1 MQIKTTDSFK
11 QQRPL
16 GFRFWI
22 GCFTLLLGLPIWLYY
37 CYCWGVWGRNSL
49 LLQYLFQCN
58 CPASSEEA
66 RYPKEADL
74 IIPACNNAVV
84 MLFPNGHRLYVLEK
98 NSGRTSSYLLNLQTR
113 EKTPIGSREGYF
125 HFLSDDIVYVWLFGG
140 EGEYILDGATGLQY
154 PIQSYKQLHP
164 NAFSNG
170 YANTELLVKALSEAD
185 EVFLIDAASDPVI
198 AISSDFRT
206 NPEHNFIVY
215 IFDLPE
221 YWANPIEDFLQNN
234 RVVYQ
239 YAAARFPWNSL
250 PKEIVSPDGQFIAR
264 NYGIYLAETNQMI
277 VNAPIPGVRGWTYD
291 GRGVIY
297 SSRRCLFQIGLPF
310 ADDTSCYRWVPQPV
324 IMVKVP
330 EKYLSPNGVP

>member
-1 MQIKTTDSFK
+1 MVAKSINSSK
-11 QQRPL
+11 QQNTRI
-16 GFRFWI
+16 WI
-22 GCFTLLLGLPIWLYY
+22 SCSVLLGAPFLLYFG
-37 CYCWGVWGRNSL
+37 YCWGLWGRSSV
-49 LLQYLFQCN
+49 LLQYLLQCN

-66 RYPKEADL
+66 RYPKEVDL
-74 IIPACNNAVV
+74 IIPACNNVAV

-98 NSGRTSSYLLNLQTR
+98 NSGITSSYLLNLQTG

-140 EGEYILDGATGLQY
+140 EEEYILDGATGQQY

-164 NAFSNG
+164 SAFSNG

-198 AISSDFRT
+198 AISSDFRA
-206 NPEHNFIVY
+206 NPDHNFIVY
-215 IFDLPE
+215 SFDLPE
-221 YWANPIEDFLQNN
+221 YWADPMEAFLQQNK
-234 RVVYQ
+234 VVYQ

-250 PKEIVSPDGQFIAR
+250 PKEIASPDGQFVAR
-264 NYGIYLAETNQMI
+264 DDGIYLAETNQII
-277 VNAPIPGVRGWTYD
+277 VDAPIPGVRGWTYD
-291 GRGVIY
+291 GLGVIY
-297 SSRRCLFQIGLPF
+297 SSRRCLFRIQLPF

-330 EKYLSPNGVP
+330 EKYLSLNDVP